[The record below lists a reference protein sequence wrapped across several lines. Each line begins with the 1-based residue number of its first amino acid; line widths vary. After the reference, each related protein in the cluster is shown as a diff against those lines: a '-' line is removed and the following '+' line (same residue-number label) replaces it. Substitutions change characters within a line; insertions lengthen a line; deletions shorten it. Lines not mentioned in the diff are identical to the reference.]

1 MAIEVAGYDPAWADK
16 AAAACAELRDRV
28 PELFTVIEH
37 IGSTAVPGL
46 AAKPI
51 IDLMAA
57 TYDLDEV
64 AAHDGTLGLLGYERH
79 DAGMPGR
86 LFYGRD
92 ELGRRAY
99 HLHVVPAQTWS
110 TRNEVLLRDYL
121 RAHPADARRYADL
134 KRVLASKHESGNDYT
149 RGKTG
154 LIQELTDRA
163 RAAAGL
169 DLVPV
174 WEE

>member
-1 MAIEVAGYDPAWADK
+1 VAIEIAGYDPAWADK

-28 PELFTVIEH
+28 PGLFTVIEH

-57 TYDLDEV
+57 SDDLADV
-64 AAHDGTLGLLGYERH
+64 LAHDGTLGLLGYERH
-79 DAGMPGR
+79 DTGMPGR

-92 ELGRRAY
+92 EKGRRAY
-99 HLHVVPAQTWS
+99 QLHVVPARTWP

-134 KRVLASKHESGNDYT
+134 KRDLADRHEAGDDYT
-149 RGKTG
+149 RGKTD

-163 RAAAGL
+163 RGAAGL
-169 DLVPV
+169 DPVPV

>member
-1 MAIEVAGYDPAWADK
+1 MAIEVAGYDAAWADK
-16 AAAACAELRDRV
+16 AAAACAQLRDRV
-28 PELFTVIEH
+28 PGLFTVIEH

-57 TYDLDEV
+57 SDDLADV
-64 AAHDGTLGLLGYERH
+64 VAHDGTLGLLGYERH
-79 DAGMPGR
+79 DTGMPAR

-92 ELGRRAY
+92 ENGRRTY
-99 HLHVVPAQTWS
+99 QLHVVPAETWP
-110 TRNEVLLRDYL
+110 TRNERLLRDYL
-121 RAHPADARRYADL
+121 RAHPADAQRYADL
-134 KRVLASKHESGNDYT
+134 KRDLAVRHEVGDDYT
-149 RGKTG
+149 KGKTD

-169 DLVPV
+169 DPVPV